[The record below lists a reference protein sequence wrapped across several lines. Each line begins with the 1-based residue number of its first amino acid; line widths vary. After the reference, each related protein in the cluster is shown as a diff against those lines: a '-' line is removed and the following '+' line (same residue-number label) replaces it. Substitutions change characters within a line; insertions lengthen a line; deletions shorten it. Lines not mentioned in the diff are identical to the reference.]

1 MASET
6 VQTFFVRI
14 EVKSVV
20 TNTANDGEVQTVN
33 YVKEYTWTDGTGT
46 DQVGQV
52 LYDASRT
59 LAATN
64 EDLDVVG
71 STLKAF
77 GGNADMTG
85 LKFLLIENT
94 DTDTGDYLEVKQ
106 PASNGIPGIFLA
118 AGDGMKVHPGGL
130 MLWIAP
136 GPDVATVTASTG
148 DLINVAAADTSIYK
162 LILAGKNA

>member
-6 VQTFFVRI
+6 VQSFYVKI
-14 EVKSVV
+14 EIKSVV
-20 TNTANDGEVQTVN
+20 TNTAADGETATVN
-33 YVKEYTWTDGTGT
+33 VVKEYTWTDGTGT

-77 GGNADMTG
+77 GGNADLTG
-85 LKFLLIENT
+85 VKLVLIENL

-106 PASNGIPGIFLA
+106 PASNGVPGIFLA
-118 AGDGMKVHPGGL
+118 AGDGVKVHPGGL
-130 MLWIAP
+130 FLWIAP
-136 GPDVATVTASTG
+136 GPDVAAVTASTG
-148 DLINVAAADTSIYK
+148 DLINVAAADTSSYRM
-162 LILAGKNA
+162 LIAGKNA